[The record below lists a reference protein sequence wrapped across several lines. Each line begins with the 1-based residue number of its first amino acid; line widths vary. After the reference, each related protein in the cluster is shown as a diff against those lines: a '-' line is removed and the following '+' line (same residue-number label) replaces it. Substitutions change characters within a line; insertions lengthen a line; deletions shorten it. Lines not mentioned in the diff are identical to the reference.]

1 MGVLEAQSGV
11 PARPHAKLTASS
23 LAPRQAGV
31 GRRPDESSPISRA
44 EGGRNAAMAN
54 LLDLSGYG
62 LLGPLANSPE
72 HAEVEGDRAVGSRIH
87 PNRVGTYVRSIRK
100 ERSNVDKQSLER
112 LLDQGESVERI
123 AARFGKDPS
132 TISYWMKK
140 YGLTSPYAE
149 KHAAK
154 GGIER
159 ERLEGLVE
167 AGLSIAEIATEV
179 GRSNA
184 TVRHWLRRHELK
196 SRGGRRRAAR
206 KAGLLTS
213 EMMCPRHGHSTFSSK
228 PAAAIDASGV
238 EWKTSSDIA
247 RN

>member
-1 MGVLEAQSGV
+1 M
-11 PARPHAKLTASS
+11 
-23 LAPRQAGV
+23 
-31 GRRPDESSPISRA
+31 
-44 EGGRNAAMAN
+44 
-54 LLDLSGYG
+54 
-62 LLGPLANSPE
+62 
-72 HAEVEGDRAVGSRIH
+72 
-87 PNRVGTYVRSIRK
+87 
-100 ERSNVDKQSLER
+100 DKQSLER

-179 GRSNA
+179 GRSKA
-184 TVRHWLRRHELK
+184 TVRHWLRRHKLK

-206 KAGLLTS
+206 KAGLLTI
-213 EMMCPRHGHSTFSSK
+213 EMMCPRHGHTTFFLEARGSYRCKRCRVENVVRHRQKLKATLVAEAGGCCSLCGYGRNVRALQFHHPDPSLK
-228 PAAAIDASGV
+228 RMDVSGRGATCSIDVLRAEAEKCVLLCGNCHV
-238 EWKTSSDIA
+238 EVEAGTAQLPLELPSLTGSEQADDPG
-247 RN
+247 